1 MCTEE
6 GKEQGYT
13 VERYETTVPVKEYV
27 EQCVDVAAFL
37 ECCRQCGNYD
47 QTWACPSFDFDV
59 IQYWEKYRSF
69 HIIGL
74 KLRLSEKLRQKTLT
88 EKEQEEVI
96 SRILWKE
103 KAKLSE
109 ELFAEE
115 KKYPGSISLS
125 AGSCQNCRKG
135 TCTRLEG
142 KPCRF
147 PEKMRYSIEALG
159 GNVGLT
165 VTKYLKQELEWIQEG
180 RLPEHFMLVSGLL
193 LP

>member
-13 VERYETTVPVKEYV
+13 VERCETTVPVKEYV

-142 KPCRF
+142 TPCRF